1 MRRSGARLRVRDVE
15 EYFFCPFVFY
25 LSTVL
30 NIGRGVGAW
39 AELGKEL
46 QREISD
52 TIRRNFEVCWE
63 ECELES
69 ATLGVRGKVD
79 FVVKDGS
86 SLAPLEVKYSSKL
99 KPWWRYTAV
108 LYAMLLEEEIRKPV
122 KRSFVYLTES
132 GEVAEIEIGDEDR
145 AYVLRSVEE
154 CYKILEGEQPK
165 PRASKSCEN
174 CDYRVLCSAH
184 A

>member
-1 MRRSGARLRVRDVE
+1 MRRFGVRLRVRDVE
-15 EYFFCPFVFY
+15 EFFFCPFVFY
-25 LSTVL
+25 LSAVL
-30 NIGRGVGAW
+30 NVGREVGVW

-52 TIRRNFEVCWE
+52 TVRRNFEVCWE
-63 ECELES
+63 ERELES
-69 ATLGVRGKVD
+69 TMLGVRGKVD
-79 FVVKDGS
+79 FVVRDGS

-108 LYAMLLEEEIRKPV
+108 LYAMLLEEEIGKPV

-132 GEVAEIEIGDEDR
+132 DEVVEIKIRDEDR

-154 CYKILEGEQPK
+154 CYKILEGGQPK

-174 CDYRVLCSAH
+174 CDYRVLCPVH